1 MTPREQKGRRS
12 MKTAILNACEVPD
25 KKTLHA
31 ALAAQLDF
39 PDWYGG
45 NLDALYDLLS
55 VSSLPCAVVIRDAPA
70 LEAALGEYARR
81 LLRVL
86 TDVCIANP
94 AVSLRIEGN
103 GETDIETASP
113 SLGGYTQL
121 QN

>member
-1 MTPREQKGRRS
+1 
-12 MKTAILNACEVPD
+12 MKTAILNAREIPD
-25 KKTLHA
+25 RKALHA

-55 VSSLPCAVVIRDAPA
+55 ADSRPCNLVIRDAPA

-86 TDVCIANP
+86 TDVCLANP
-94 AVSLRIEGN
+94 AVSLHIEGKK
-103 GETDIETASP
+103 EADAF
-113 SLGGYTQL
+113 
-121 QN
+121 

>member
-1 MTPREQKGRRS
+1 
-12 MKTAILNACEVPD
+12 MKTAILNASEIPD
-25 KKTLHA
+25 KKALHA

-55 VSSLPCAVVIRDAPA
+55 AASRPCAVVIRDAPA

-86 TDVCIANP
+86 TDVCLANP
-94 AVSLRIEGN
+94 AVSLRVEGK
-103 GETDIETASP
+103 GEPDAETAPPAADSYNTK
-113 SLGGYTQL
+113 LL
-121 QN
+121 

>member
-1 MTPREQKGRRS
+1 
-12 MKTAILNACEVPD
+12 MKTAILNAHEIPD
-25 KKTLHA
+25 KKALHA

-55 VSSLPCAVVIRDAPA
+55 ASSRPCTVVIRDAPA

-86 TDVCIANP
+86 TDVCLANP
-94 AVSLRIEGN
+94 AVSLRVEGKA
-103 GETDIETASP
+103 ETDTETPPLCANGHSD
-113 SLGGYTQL
+113 L
-121 QN
+121 

>member
-1 MTPREQKGRRS
+1 
-12 MKTAILNACEVPD
+12 MKTAILNAREISGREA
-25 KKTLHA
+25 LHA

-55 VSSLPCAVVIRDAPA
+55 AASRPCAVVIRDAPA

-86 TDVCIANP
+86 TDVCLVNP
-94 AVSLRIEGN
+94 TVSLYVGGEGEA
-103 GETDIETASP
+103 GGETASFP
-113 SLGGYTQL
+113 PDGYDDL
-121 QN
+121 HNC

>member
-1 MTPREQKGRRS
+1 
-12 MKTAILNACEVPD
+12 MKTAILNAHEIPD
-25 KKTLHA
+25 KNALHA

-55 VSSLPCAVVIRDAPA
+55 ATSRPCSLVIRDAPA

-86 TDVCIANP
+86 TDVCIVNLV
-94 AVSLRIEGN
+94 VSVRIEGES
-103 GETDIETASP
+103 ETDTETAPPPEDGRS
-113 SLGGYTQL
+113 QL
-121 QN
+121 

>member
-1 MTPREQKGRRS
+1 
-12 MKTAILNACEVPD
+12 MKTAILNACEIPD
-25 KKTLHA
+25 RKALHA

-55 VSSLPCAVVIRDAPA
+55 VEPRPCAVVIRDAPA

-86 TDVCIANP
+86 TDVCFVNP
-94 AVSLRIEGN
+94 AVSVYVEG
-103 GETDIETASP
+103 
-113 SLGGYTQL
+113 
-121 QN
+121 QNDSYE

>member
-1 MTPREQKGRRS
+1 
-12 MKTAILNACEVPD
+12 MKTAILNAREIPD
-25 KKTLHA
+25 KKALHA

-55 VSSLPCAVVIRDAPA
+55 ASSRPCTVVVRNAPA

-86 TDVCIANP
+86 TDVCIENS
-94 AVSLRIEGN
+94 AVSLCIEGKK
-103 GETDIETASP
+103 ETDTETVPFSTN
-113 SLGGYTQL
+113 GYDDP
-121 QN
+121 QNC

>member
-1 MTPREQKGRRS
+1 
-12 MKTAILNACEVPD
+12 MKTAILNAREIPD
-25 KKTLHA
+25 RKALHA

-55 VSSLPCAVVIRDAPA
+55 ASSRPCAVVIRDAPT

-86 TDVCIANP
+86 TDVCLASP
-94 AVSLRIEGN
+94 VVSVRIEGTE
-103 GETDIETASP
+103 ETEIETTP
-113 SLGGYTQL
+113 SAAKT
-121 QN
+121 

>member
-1 MTPREQKGRRS
+1 
-12 MKTAILNACEVPD
+12 MKTVILDAREISD
-25 KKTLHA
+25 KEALHA

-55 VSSLPCAVVIRDAPA
+55 ASSRPCNLVIRDAPA

-86 TDVCIANP
+86 TDVCLANP
-94 AVSLRIEGN
+94 AVTLRVEGK
-103 GETDIETASP
+103 GETYNETPLSADGYDDIHT
-113 SLGGYTQL
+113 
-121 QN
+121 